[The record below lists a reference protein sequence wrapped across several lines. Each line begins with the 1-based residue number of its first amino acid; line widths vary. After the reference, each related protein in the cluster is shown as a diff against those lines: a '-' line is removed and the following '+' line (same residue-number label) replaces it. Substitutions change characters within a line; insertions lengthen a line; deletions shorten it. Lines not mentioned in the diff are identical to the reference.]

1 MVKLTNTG
9 SQDIYLTDL
18 SASGFEETEEPDDQP
33 VQPVDGIA
41 EVKNAHDIFFTSN
54 GVIAYGDISEILVY
68 NAAGMLTKRSEKSQF
83 CNLSDI
89 GSGVYT
95 VLVRG
100 ADGATTAKKFLR
112 H

>member
-1 MVKLTNTG
+1 VVKLTNTG

-41 EVKNAHDIFFTSN
+41 KVKNAHDIFFTSN

-83 CNLSDI
+83 CNLSDV
-89 GSGVYT
+89 GSGIYT
-95 VLVRG
+95 VVICDNDGSTTVR
-100 ADGATTAKKFLR
+100 KFLR